1 MQFPFETVGVRP
13 PLDTGLRGL
22 GEDLVVDV
30 GDVRDDGDV
39 EPLMGQPTAQ
49 HVEDHLFAN
58 VPEMRGGLHRQ
69 STVVD
74 RYLPG
79 NQGNEI
85 LDGSGGC
92 VVQAQIHLVKSSAA
106 RCSAAGDPKS
116 RHPSRAEKHGDW
128 RLIGT
133 AWNDGEVRR
142 VPVMWALPTV
152 LEDRILRVS
161 GIPLAR

>member
-49 HVEDHLFAN
+49 HVEDHFFAN
-58 VPEMRGGLHRQ
+58 VPEMGGGLHRQ

-74 RYLPG
+74 RHLPG
-79 NQGNEI
+79 NQGNEL
-85 LDGSGGC
+85 LDGSGGG
-92 VVQAQIHLVKSSAA
+92 VVQAQIHPAESSAA
-106 RCSAAGDPKS
+106 RRPASADDPKP
-116 RHPSRAEKHGDW
+116 RDP
-128 RLIGT
+128 
-133 AWNDGEVRR
+133 
-142 VPVMWALPTV
+142 
-152 LEDRILRVS
+152 
-161 GIPLAR
+161 